1 MRLKLLVAAALA
13 ASVPLVSDAQQP
25 AAPKPL
31 TPLQLQG
38 KGLFKQRC
46 GVCHTSMV
54 VGRVNGEPVMLTT
67 DTYGPVLS
75 NEILGVGLE
84 GVVRDKIMRGTDRMP
99 GFQYGLKPQQIDA
112 IIAYLKTVEKTSQQG
127 ASGATA
133 NPD

>member
-1 MRLKLLVAAALA
+1 MRSTLLAAALLLVVAPA
-13 ASVPLVSDAQQP
+13 ASTAQQ
-25 AAPKPL
+25 AAPKPAL
-31 TPLQLQG
+31 TPAQLQG

-46 GVCHTSMV
+46 AVCHTSMI

-67 DTYGPVLS
+67 ETYGPVLS

-84 GVVRDKIMRGTDRMP
+84 AVVRDKIMRGTDRMP
-99 GFQYGLKPQQIDA
+99 GFQYGLKPPQIDA
-112 IIAYLKTVEKTSQQG
+112 IIAYLKTVEKTSQTG